1 MNFVNP
7 DPELFID
14 PDPELF
20 VSYPDPGKSK
30 KKQII
35 KTFRIRH
42 TDNNNFTSFVL
53 KFYRIRLDSE
63 LFPGSGNLKFE
74 SGINQSEFTTR
85 I

>member
-35 KTFRIRH
+35 IIILLRLCLISIGYDWIR
-42 TDNNNFTSFVL
+42 NFS
-53 KFYRIRLDSE
+53 LDPE
-63 LFPGSGNLKFE
+63 
-74 SGINQSEFTTR
+74 I
-85 I
+85 

>member
-30 KKQII
+30 KNSIGYDW
-35 KTFRIRH
+35 IR
-42 TDNNNFTSFVL
+42 NFS
-53 KFYRIRLDSE
+53 LDPE
-63 LFPGSGNLKFE
+63 
-74 SGINQSEFTTR
+74 I
-85 I
+85 